1 MKWHRFGTFVLVVL
15 LLVVAVNPAAALS
28 GSNNN
33 SNNNNASSYSDP
45 RFAPALAA
53 GYVIADG
60 EAIVTILFGGAV
72 VGVVW
77 THVSDVS
84 TFVSNSVSFLGG
96 VLSAFAT
103 FLMQGSTHTTV
114 AVGGYTVD
122 MCKAGTKECT
132 DAMHRFD
139 YADDKNK
146 GLPVGGNHGE
156 APDFHTMPLAGNAYS
171 SKYLFNCQID
181 KDNGCPKQI
190 RYYGKDGKPDLDIDF
205 SHGAG
210 ADTCAESTEF
220 PHLHPWINGRRSEDH
235 IRTGINEIINNW
247 KCKKYNFKTGKWCP

>member
-15 LLVVAVNPAAALS
+15 LLVVAVNPVVALT
-28 GSNNN
+28 G
-33 SNNNNASSYSDP
+33 SNNNNASSRSDP
-45 RFAPALAA
+45 HFVPALAA
-53 GYVIADG
+53 GYVILDG
-60 EAIVTILFGGAV
+60 EVIIEILAGGAV
-72 VGVVW
+72 IGAAW
-77 THVSDVS
+77 THVPDISR
-84 TFVSNSVSFLGG
+84 FVSDIVNFMAG

-103 FLMQGSTHTTV
+103 FLTQGSTHTTV
-114 AVGGYTVD
+114 TVDGYTVD
-122 MCKAGTKECT
+122 MCKDRTKVCT

-139 YADDKNK
+139 YTDDKNK

-205 SHGAG
+205 SHGMG
-210 ADTCAESTEF
+210 DDTCAESTLF
-220 PHLHPWINGRRSEDH
+220 PHLHPWINGVRSKDH
-235 IRTGINEIINNW
+235 IRAGIDEIFRNW
-247 KCKKYNFKTGKWCP
+247 RCKKYNYYRGIWCP